1 MRQTVTERENDFVK
15 AYTWMYGTTKKKA
28 LEVFKTAHED
38 YVSSIIYAFR
48 RNAKEGFYHD

>member
-1 MRQTVTERENDFVK
+1 MTERENDFVK

-28 LEVFKTAHED
+28 LEVFKTAHRD
-38 YVSSIIYAFR
+38 YVSSIIYAFK